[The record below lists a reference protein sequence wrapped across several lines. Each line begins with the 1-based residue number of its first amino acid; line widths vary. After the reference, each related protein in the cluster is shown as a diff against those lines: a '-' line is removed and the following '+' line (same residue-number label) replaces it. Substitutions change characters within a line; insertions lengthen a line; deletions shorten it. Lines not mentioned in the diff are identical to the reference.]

1 MDQTLSREQKAIRE
15 ILSEIAKVQVFGDI
29 QFKTV
34 FDDEQKRYQVIAT
47 GWENDK
53 QILRNVAL
61 LEIQS
66 DLVWLQADNTDYG
79 IAEQLIK
86 RGIGQQQIVLGF
98 HPAKWRQ
105 QTGFATGENT

>member
-1 MDQTLSREQKAIRE
+1 MDQTLSLEQRVIRE
-15 ILSEIAKVQVFGDI
+15 ILSEIANVEVFGDI

-53 QILRNVAL
+53 QILRTAAL
-61 LEIQS
+61 LEIQN
-66 DLVWLQADNTDYG
+66 DLVWLQADNTDFG

-86 RGIGQQQIVLGF
+86 HGISQHQIVLGF
-98 HPAKWRQ
+98 HPAKWRG
-105 QTGFATGENT
+105 QTGFATGENV